1 MWLMPRFGDLS
12 ISAFLD
18 ALASPEPTPGGGTAA
33 AVAGS
38 IGAAL
43 LMMVAGLPKTRG
55 NTDTERVQLTEAR
68 AALTSVRERL
78 LALADKDADAYDS
91 VVQAYRLPRTSDDEK
106 AARKRAIAEGLR
118 AATDTPLETLRAI
131 AEAAPHARIVAQY
144 GNPSAASDV
153 RVALE
158 LLEAAGAG
166 AAANVE
172 ANLGGLHDDIY
183 RKTAASTVVDGS
195 NLLTEQ
201 IAAARAALNA
211 PLVH

>member
-1 MWLMPRFGDLS
+1 MPRFGDDS

-38 IGAAL
+38 IGVAL

-55 NTDTERVQLTEAR
+55 NTETERVHLTEAR
-68 AALTSVRERL
+68 AALAILRDRL
-78 LALADKDADAYDS
+78 LALADQDADAYDS
-91 VVQAYRLPRTSDDEK
+91 VVKAYRLSRTSEEEK
-106 AARKRAIAEGLR
+106 AERKRAIAAGLR

-131 AEAAPHARIVAQY
+131 AEAAPHARIVAQH

-195 NLLTEQ
+195 NLLTEHV
-201 IAAARAALNA
+201 AAARAALNA

>member
-1 MWLMPRFGDLS
+1 MPRIADQS
-12 ISAFLD
+12 ISAFLAD
-18 ALASPEPTPGGGTAA
+18 LASAEPTPGGGTAA

-38 IGAAL
+38 IAVAL

-68 AALTSVRERL
+68 AALTSIRDRL
-78 LALADKDADAYDS
+78 LTLADQDADAYNR
-91 VVQAYRLPRTSDDEK
+91 VVTAYRLPKTSDDEK
-106 AARKRAIAEGLR
+106 AARKQAIAEGMR
-118 AATDTPLETLRAI
+118 AATETPLDTLRTG
-131 AEAAPHARIVAQY
+131 AEAAAHARVVAQY

-158 LLEAAGAG
+158 LLEAAATGAG
-166 AAANVE
+166 ANIE
-172 ANLGGLHDDIY
+172 ANLGGLNDDAF
-183 RKTAASTVVDGS
+183 RKTAASAVIDLS
-195 NLLTEQ
+195 NQITEQ